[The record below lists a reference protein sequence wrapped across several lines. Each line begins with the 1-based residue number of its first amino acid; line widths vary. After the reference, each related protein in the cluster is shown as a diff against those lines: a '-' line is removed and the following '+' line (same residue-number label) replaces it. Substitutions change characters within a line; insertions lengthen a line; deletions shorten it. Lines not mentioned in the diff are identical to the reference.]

1 MVAVWDF
8 TSFWQFICQTGNVNT
23 YKSDKSNFDFESML
37 FAKFTQAHAAFGREI
52 FPPPLIAIFISISN
66 PFTSNYL

>member
-23 YKSDKSNFDFESML
+23 YKSDKSNFDFKSML

-52 FPPPLIAIFISISN
+52 FHL
-66 PFTSNYL
+66 L